1 MKQRSPIHFPFLAAK
16 LCLLVLLVYLLS
28 VSPPINLANNDL
40 TYAVHSRNNKT
51 DYVARV
57 RSVREKLES
66 INISESCAILD
77 KDCCEARLASAVDDA
92 TPESVFKRTA
102 TCDIMWP
109 RIEEI
114 EQEERDFP
122 LVLPHSALS

>member
-28 VSPPINLANNDL
+28 VSPPIKLA
-40 TYAVHSRNNKT
+40 SNKT
-51 DYVARV
+51 DCEARV

-77 KDCCEARLASAVDDA
+77 KDCCEARLSSAVDDA
-92 TPESVFKRTA
+92 TPESVFKRSA